1 MIRLFIKPRDVS
13 DPHIHRMRE
22 IEHAEAVPRV
32 GEFLMIP
39 AGTMDDSRGEPRR
52 YLVVAVEHNLTRTHD
67 WEVHVY
73 VSSQFTEDR
82 VLEEIRR
89 HAQECDDCRE
99 LLKQLGRRLEADAS
113 ARKQSDPA

>member
-1 MIRLFIKPRDVS
+1 MIRLFIKPRDVA
-13 DPHIHRMRE
+13 DPHVHRMRE
-22 IEHAEAVPRV
+22 IEHVEAVPRV

-39 AGTMDDSRGEPRR
+39 AGTMDNSKGEALR
-52 YLVVAVEHNLTRTHD
+52 YLVVAVEHNLTKTHD

-82 VLEEIRR
+82 VLGEIRR

-99 LLKQLGRRLEADAS
+99 LLKQLERRLEADAG
-113 ARKQSDPA
+113 AREQSNRE